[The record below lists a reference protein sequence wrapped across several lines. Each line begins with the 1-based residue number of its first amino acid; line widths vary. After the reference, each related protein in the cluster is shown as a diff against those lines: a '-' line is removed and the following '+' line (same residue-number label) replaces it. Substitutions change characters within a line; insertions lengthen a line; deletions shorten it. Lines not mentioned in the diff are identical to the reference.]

1 MTVRKQLAIGCVV
14 LAIVAGIAYGATKYL
29 RKELFPVELG
39 TKAPDFKALT
49 LDSIPREKRLA
60 DYRDQVLMINVWAT
74 WCLPCRVEMPSIEA
88 LNKAYASKGLK
99 IVAVSIDD
107 PGTDA
112 TIRAF
117 VKQYGLT
124 FEVLH
129 DAQGRISDQY
139 DITGYPETFIVGKDG
154 IIRKKLMS
162 ATDWNSPDAR
172 ALVERLL
179 SEESESP
186 PRGMLPGRN

>member
-1 MTVRKQLAIGCVV
+1 MTGRQQLAIGLVV
-14 LAIVAGIAYGATKYL
+14 IGVAGAAAYGATQYL
-29 RKELFPVELG
+29 RKEIFPVEIG
-39 TKAPDFKALT
+39 TKAPDFNAFT
-49 LDSIPREKRLA
+49 LDSVPREKRLA
-60 DYRDQVLMINVWAT
+60 DYRGKVLMINVWAT

-88 LNKAYASKGLK
+88 LNKAYGPKGLK

-129 DAQGRISDQY
+129 DPQGRISDLY
-139 DITGYPETFIVGKDG
+139 
-154 IIRKKLMS
+154 
-162 ATDWNSPDAR
+162 
-172 ALVERLL
+172 L
-179 SEESESP
+179 S
-186 PRGMLPGRN
+186 LIHV

>member
-1 MTVRKQLAIGCVV
+1 MTGRQQLAIGLVV
-14 LAIVAGIAYGATKYL
+14 LGVVSAVAYGATKYL

-39 TKAPDFKALT
+39 SKAPDFKAFT
-49 LDSIPREKRLA
+49 LDSIPQEKRLA
-60 DYRDQVLMINVWAT
+60 DYRGKVLMINVWAT

-88 LNKAYASKGLK
+88 LNKTYASKGLK

-129 DAQGRISDQY
+129 DPQGRISDAY
-139 DITGYPETFIVGKDG
+139 DITGYPETFIVGRDG
-154 IIRKKLMS
+154 VIRKKLMS
-162 ATDWNSPDAR
+162 ATDWNSPEAR
-172 ALVERLL
+172 ALVDRLL
-179 SEESESP
+179 VEQTDS
-186 PRGMLPGRN
+186 

>member
-1 MTVRKQLAIGCVV
+1 MTGRQQLAIACVV
-14 LAIVAGIAYGATKYL
+14 LGVTGAIAYGATKYL

-39 TKAPDFKALT
+39 TKAPDFKAYT
-49 LDSIPREKRLA
+49 LDSVPKPKTLA
-60 DYRDQVLMINVWAT
+60 DYRGQVLMINVWAT

-88 LNKAYASKGLK
+88 LNKEYAKKGLK

-107 PGTDA
+107 PGTDS
-112 TIRAF
+112 TVRAF

-129 DAQGRISDQY
+129 DPQAKISEAY

-154 IIRKKLMS
+154 VIRRKLMS
-162 ATDWNSPDAR
+162 ATNWNSPDAR
-172 ALVERLL
+172 ALVDRLL
-179 SEESESP
+179 AE
-186 PRGMLPGRN
+186 RTD

>member
-1 MTVRKQLAIGCVV
+1 MTGRQQLAIACVV
-14 LAIVAGIAYGATKYL
+14 IGVTGAIAYGATRYL

-39 TKAPDFKALT
+39 TRAPDFKAYT
-49 LDSIPREKRLA
+49 LDSVPRQKTLA
-60 DYRDQVLMINVWAT
+60 DYRGKVLMINVWAT

-88 LNKAYASKGLK
+88 LNKEYAPKGLK

-107 PGTDA
+107 PGTDS

-117 VKQYGLT
+117 VKQYRLT

-129 DAQGRISDQY
+129 DPQGKISEAY

-154 IIRKKLMS
+154 VIRRKLMS
-162 ATDWNSPDAR
+162 ATNWNAPEAR
-172 ALVERLL
+172 ALVDRLL
-179 SEESESP
+179 AE
-186 PRGMLPGRN
+186 RTD

>member
-1 MTVRKQLAIGCVV
+1 MTGRQQLAIACVV
-14 LAIVAGIAYGATKYL
+14 IGVTAAIAYGATKYL

-39 TKAPDFKALT
+39 TKAPDFKAYT
-49 LDSIPREKRLA
+49 LDPVPKAKSLA
-60 DYRDQVLMINVWAT
+60 DYRGKVLMINVWAT

-88 LNKAYASKGLK
+88 LNKEYAQKGLK

-107 PGTDA
+107 PGTDS
-112 TIRAF
+112 TVRAF

-129 DAQGRISDQY
+129 DPQAKISEAY

-154 IIRKKLMS
+154 VIRRKLMS
-162 ATDWNSPDAR
+162 ATNWNSPDAR
-172 ALVERLL
+172 ALVDRLL
-179 SEESESP
+179 AE
-186 PRGMLPGRN
+186 RTD

>member
-1 MTVRKQLAIGCVV
+1 MTGRRQLAIGCVV
-14 LAIVAGIAYGATKYL
+14 LAIVAGIAYGATQYL

-39 TKAPDFKALT
+39 TQAPDFKALT

-60 DYRDQVLMINVWAT
+60 DYRGQVLMINVWAT

-129 DAQGRISDQY
+129 DAQGRISDAY

-172 ALVERLL
+172 ALMDRLL
-179 SEESESP
+179 SEESEPSS
-186 PRGMLPGRN
+186 RGTLPGRN

>member
-1 MTVRKQLAIGCVV
+1 MTGRQQLAVGALVV
-14 LAIVAGIAYGATKYL
+14 GIVAAVAFSASHYL
-29 RKELFPVELG
+29 RHELFPVELG
-39 TKAPDFKALT
+39 SRAPDFTAST
-49 LDSIPREKRLA
+49 LDSIPKQKSLA
-60 DYRDQVLMINVWAT
+60 DYRGQVLMLNVWAT

-88 LNKAYASKGLK
+88 LNKAYGPKGLK

-107 PGTDA
+107 PGTDS

-124 FEVLH
+124 FEILH
-129 DAQGRISDQY
+129 DAKAAITDAY
-139 DITGYPETFIVGKDG
+139 DISGYPETFIVGRDG
-154 IIRKKLMS
+154 VIRKKLMS

-179 SEESESP
+179 TE
-186 PRGMLPGRN
+186 

>member
-1 MTVRKQLAIGCVV
+1 MTGRQQLAIGLVV
-14 LAIVAGIAYGATKYL
+14 IGVAGAAAYGATRYL
-29 RKELFPVELG
+29 RKELFPVEIG
-39 TKAPDFKALT
+39 TKAPDFNAFT
-49 LDSIPREKRLA
+49 LDSVPREKRLA
-60 DYRDQVLMINVWAT
+60 DYRGKVLMINVWAT

-88 LNKAYASKGLK
+88 LNKAYGPKGLK

-129 DAQGRISDQY
+129 DPKGRISDLY
-139 DITGYPETFIVGKDG
+139 DVTGYPETFIVGRDG
-154 IIRKKLMS
+154 VIRKKLMS
-162 ATDWNSPDAR
+162 ATDWNSPEAR
-172 ALVERLL
+172 ALVDRLL
-179 SEESESP
+179 AERTDS
-186 PRGMLPGRN
+186 

>member
-1 MTVRKQLAIGCVV
+1 MTVRKQLAIGCAV
-14 LAIVAGIAYGATKYL
+14 LAIVAAIAYGATRYL

-60 DYRDQVLMINVWAT
+60 DYRGQVLMINVWAT

-107 PGTDA
+107 PGTDS

-129 DAQGRISDQY
+129 DAQGRISDSY
-139 DITGYPETFIVGKDG
+139 DITGYPETFIVGRDG

-162 ATDWNSPDAR
+162 ASDWNSPDAR
-172 ALVERLL
+172 ALVDRLL
-179 SEESESP
+179 SEESESSS
-186 PRGMLPGRN
+186 RGMLPGRN